1 MNRNVDENLK
11 RAEII
16 INGLVQGVGFRWYVL
31 RIADQLGLKGYVKNL
46 YTGEVLTV
54 VEGEKSLIEELFY
67 KMKIGPSHSAVKNA
81 KINWE
86 EFKNEFKTF
95 EIRH

>member
-1 MNRNVDENLK
+1 MDHNEK

-16 INGLVQGVGFRWYVL
+16 VNGLVQGVGFRYFVY
-31 RIADQLGLKGYVKNL
+31 RESEKLGLKGYVKNL

-54 VEGEKSLIEELFY
+54 VEGNKEMIDELF
-67 KMKIGPSHSAVKNA
+67 KKLKVGPSHASVKNA
-81 KINWE
+81 NINWDGT
-86 EFKNEFKTF
+86 KNEFTHF